1 MTKRLNWILPL
12 ITGIIVMGIWYAI
25 KWSNDLPHY
34 ILPGPGEIIQA
45 GYAEKEILLKAARE
59 TIVGA
64 VIGFLSA
71 AGIGFALALFLSSSP
86 WIKAS
91 LYPWVLFLQMIP
103 VIVMVPIFVLWLGP
117 GLPSVAIITFMIG
130 FFPIVANTT
139 QGLISTERNMVDL
152 FTMYNASKLQ
162 EIFILRVPFAL
173 PYFLTGL
180 KIAATLAVIGALTGE
195 IFAGSASGSSG
206 LGFMV
211 VVYNSQLKIPELFA
225 TAIVACGLGFIF
237 VSLVLVLSWYL
248 LRHWHESVVQKDN

>member
-1 MTKRLNWILPL
+1 MNNRLYWALPL
-12 ITGIIVMGIWYAI
+12 ITGVLMIGIWYAI
-25 KWSNDLPHY
+25 KWTNDLPHY
-34 ILPGPGEIIQA
+34 ILPSPDEIIRA
-45 GYAEKEILLKAARE
+45 GFAEKDVMFKAARE

-71 AGIGFALALFLSSSP
+71 GSIGFALALILSSSS

-139 QGLISTERNMVDL
+139 QGLISTEKNMVDL
-152 FTMYNASKLQ
+152 FTLYNASKLQ
-162 EIFILRVPFAL
+162 EIFFLRVPYAL

-180 KIAATLAVIGALTGE
+180 KIAASLAVIGALTGE
-195 IFAGSASGSSG
+195 IFAGSASGSGG

-225 TAIVACGLGFIF
+225 TAIVACALGFIF
-237 VSLVLVLSWYL
+237 VSMVLVLSWYL
-248 LRHWHESVVQKDN
+248 LRHWHESVAQKDS

>member
-1 MTKRLNWILPL
+1 MTNQLKWALPV
-12 ITGIIVMGIWYAI
+12 ITGIIVIGIWYAI
-25 KWSNDLPHY
+25 KWANDLPHY
-34 ILPGPGEIIQA
+34 LLPSPAEIIEA
-45 GYAEKEILLKAARE
+45 GYAEKYTLLNAAKE

-71 AGIGFALALFLSSSP
+71 AVIGFTLALILSSSP

-91 LYPWVLFLQMIP
+91 LYPWVLFIQMIP

-117 GLPSVAIITFMIG
+117 GLPSVAIITFMIS

-139 QGLISTERNMVDL
+139 QGLISTDRYMVDL
-152 FTMYNASKLQ
+152 FTMYRATKWHEMFL
-162 EIFILRVPFAL
+162 LRVPFAL
-173 PYFLTGL
+173 PYYLTGL

-195 IFAGSASGSSG
+195 IFAGSASGTGG

-225 TAIVACGLGFIF
+225 TAIVACGLGFVF
-237 VSLVLVLSWYL
+237 VSLVLILSWYL
-248 LRHWHESVVQKDN
+248 LRHWHESIVQKDT